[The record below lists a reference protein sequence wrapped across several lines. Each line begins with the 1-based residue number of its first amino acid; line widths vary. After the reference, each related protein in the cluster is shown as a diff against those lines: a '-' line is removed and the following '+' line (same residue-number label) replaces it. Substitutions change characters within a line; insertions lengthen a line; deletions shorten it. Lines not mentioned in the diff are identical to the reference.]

1 MMFHSKK
8 QRGFSLVEL
17 MVVLAIMA
25 VVMSLTGGL
34 VTNVVSKQERFVE
47 IEKVKQLVLS
57 LKYNAFYSGSEFE
70 VDFIEN
76 RILITGIYEKKE
88 FTFNQLIFSSQ
99 KLQIYSNGTSNQKYF
114 ETFIGGEVVAINIP
128 SPYKENEKV

>member
-8 QRGFSLVEL
+8 QLGFSLIEL

-25 VVMSLTGGL
+25 VSMSLTGGL
-34 VTNVVSKQERFVE
+34 ITNVVSKQERFVE

-57 LKYNAFYSGSEFE
+57 LKYKAFYTGSDFK

-88 FTFNQLIFSSQ
+88 FVFNQLIFSSQ
-99 KLQIYSNGTSNQKYF
+99 KLEIYSNGTSNNKYF
-114 ETFIGGEVVAINIP
+114 ETLIGEEVITINLP